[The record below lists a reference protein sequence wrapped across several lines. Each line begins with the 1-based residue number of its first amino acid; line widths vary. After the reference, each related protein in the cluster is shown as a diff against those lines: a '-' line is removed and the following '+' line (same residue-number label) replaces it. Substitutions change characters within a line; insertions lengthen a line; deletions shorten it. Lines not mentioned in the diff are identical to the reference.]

1 MFNPKFNQLRF
12 KLFLLDLSSGKQ
24 FVQRSESLEKLG
36 FHKLIYFPIGHH
48 TPVQP
53 NRLANNKPR
62 ACSKLCL
69 SFTKTW
75 YSNEYSINYI
85 KILVSLLISKY
96 MEYFIYI
103 GLQLLF
109 GEINHVIFFSTLICS
124 VMLL

>member
-1 MFNPKFNQLRF
+1 MFNSKFNPLRF

-24 FVQRSESLEKLG
+24 FVQSSESLEKLG

-53 NRLANNKPR
+53 NRLANKSR

-75 YSNEYSINYI
+75 HSNEYSINYI
-85 KILVSLLISKY
+85 KISVSLLISKY
-96 MEYFIYI
+96 LEYFIYI
-103 GLQLLF
+103 ALQLLF
-109 GEINHVIFFSTLICS
+109 GEINHVIFFPPLF
-124 VMLL
+124 VL